1 MLEELPDLFVDFDEA
16 DRLVVDASSAR
27 EIVFSREGIDGTIS
41 LEGEEI
47 GGYEFSTEMVRR
59 VIHMLNSTL
68 KLSRRRLVLESVYG
82 SCGKRIIFVG
92 AWPSFDELSR
102 IEEER
107 IAADRGPLEPS
118 RFEFSLRN
126 FGGAA

>member
-27 EIVFSREGIDGTIS
+27 EIVFSREGLDGTIS

-59 VIHMLNSTL
+59 IIHMLNGAL
-68 KLSRRRLVLESVYG
+68 KLSGRQLVLMTVYRRG
-82 SCGKRIIFVG
+82 G
-92 AWPSFDELSR
+92 ASIYFATWPPSFEELAQREEEGNALELSM
-102 IEEER
+102 
-107 IAADRGPLEPS
+107 
-118 RFEFSLRN
+118 FKFSLRPLSE
-126 FGGAA
+126 G